1 MKMEDKSTLGK
12 FIQTKRKELGLSQ
25 KELANALYV
34 TESAVSKWE
43 RGISYPDITMISG
56 ICEVLHIS
64 EHELCIASEDR
75 QQREAEF
82 MVRSYKSFVRGYTII
97 TGIGYLAAIIPSFIY
112 NVAHGGIGWFMV
124 LITSLMLTFSFI
136 NVPVLVKKNRA
147 LWTLGSA
154 TVSLFLLY
162 AAGCIYSHGDWFAM
176 AVLGTLLGEAIVFL
190 PFVLRSEQLE
200 KYVRNSK
207 GLVCMAAD
215 SVLTFACVI
224 YGTLKYG
231 DVVDLRDGM
240 LATATCVALVWAV
253 FLIIRYLK
261 VNGFF
266 KGALCFAASVVWVAT
281 MTVLS
286 DAWNGMK
293 LSEIVSLKGADNSR
307 YDVIVC
313 LCLAGVAAVLAIAG
327 AVFKLVRKKPQDR

>member
-1 MKMEDKSTLGK
+1 MEDKSTLGK

-25 KELANALYV
+25 KELAKALYV

-64 EHELCIASEDR
+64 EHELCTASEDR
-75 QQREAEF
+75 QQREADL
-82 MVRSYKSFVRGYTII
+82 MVKSYKRFVRGYTII
-97 TGIGYLAAIIPSFIY
+97 TGLCYLGAIIPSFIY

-136 NVPVLVKKNRA
+136 NVPVL
-147 LWTLGSA
+147 
-154 TVSLFLLY
+154 LY
-162 AAGCIYSHGDWFAM
+162 AAGCVYSHGDWFVM

-190 PFVLRSEQLE
+190 PFVLRSDVFE
-200 KYVRNSK
+200 KYAGNCK
-207 GLVCMAAD
+207 GLICMAAD

-231 DVVDLRDGM
+231 DVADLRDGM
-240 LATATCVALVWAV
+240 AATVTCVALVWAV

-266 KGALCFAASVVWVAT
+266 KGALCFAASAVWVAA

-286 DAWNGMK
+286 NAWNGME
-293 LSEIVSLKGADNSR
+293 LSDIISLKGADNNR

-313 LCLAGVAAVLAIAG
+313 ICLIGVAAVLAIAG
-327 AVFKLVRKKPQDR
+327 AVFKFARKRS

>member
-1 MKMEDKSTLGK
+1 MEDKSTLGK

-25 KELANALYV
+25 KELAKALYV

-162 AAGCIYSHGDWFAM
+162 AAGCIYSNGDWFVM

-215 SVLTFACVI
+215 SVLTFACVV

-231 DVVDLRDGM
+231 DVADLRDGM
-240 LATATCVALVWAV
+240 LATVACVALVWAV

-266 KGALCFAASVVWVAT
+266 KGALCFAASAVWVFA
-281 MTVLS
+281 MTILS
-286 DAWNGMK
+286 YAWNGVKFNKMFSVK
-293 LSEIVSLKGADNSR
+293 DVSGNCNGM
-307 YDVIVC
+307 VC
-313 LCLAGVAAVLAIAG
+313 VALIGVAAVLAIAG

>member
-1 MKMEDKSTLGK
+1 MEDKITLGK
-12 FIQTKRKELGLSQ
+12 FIQSKRKELGLSQ
-25 KELANALYV
+25 KDLAKELYV

-43 RGISYPDITMISG
+43 RGVSYPDITMISG
-56 ICEVLHIS
+56 LCRVLGIS
-64 EHELCIASEDR
+64 EHELCTASEDN

-82 MVRSYKSFVRGYTII
+82 MARSYKSFVRGYTII

-154 TVSLFLLY
+154 TVSLVLLY
-162 AAGCIYSHGDWFAM
+162 AAGCVYSHGDWFVM
-176 AVLGTLLGEAIVFL
+176 AVLGTLLGEAVVFM
-190 PFVLRSEQLE
+190 PFVLRSDVFE
-200 KYVRNSK
+200 KYAGNCK
-207 GLVCMAAD
+207 GLICMAAD

-231 DVVDLRDGM
+231 DVVDLREGM
-240 LATATCVALVWAV
+240 AATVACVALVWAV

-261 VNGFF
+261 ANGFF
-266 KGALCFAASVVWVAT
+266 KCALCFAASVVWVAA

-286 DAWNGMK
+286 NAWNGME
-293 LSEIVSLKGADNSR
+293 LSEIFSVKGADNSR

-313 LCLAGVAAVLAIAG
+313 LCLAGVAAVFGIAG
-327 AVFKLVRKKPQDR
+327 VVFKFARKRSQDR

>member
-25 KELANALYV
+25 KELAKALYV

-64 EHELCIASEDR
+64 EHELCTASEDR
-75 QQREAEF
+75 QQREADL
-82 MVRSYKSFVRGYTII
+82 MVKSYKRFVRGYTII

-136 NVPVLVKKNRA
+136 NVPVLVKENRA
-147 LWTLGSA
+147 LWTFGAS
-154 TVSLFLLY
+154 TVSLMLLY
-162 AAGCIYSHGDWFAM
+162 AAGCVYSHGDWFVM

-190 PFVLRSEQLE
+190 PFVLRSSVFE
-200 KYVRNSK
+200 KYVGNCK
-207 GLVCMAAD
+207 GIICMAAD

-224 YGTLKYG
+224 YGTLKNG
-231 DVVDLRDGM
+231 DVADLRDGM
-240 LATATCVALVWAV
+240 VATVTCVALVWAV

-266 KGALCFAASVVWVAT
+266 KGALCFAASAVWVAV

-286 DAWNGMK
+286 NAWNGME
-293 LSEIVSLKGADNSR
+293 LSDIISLKGADNNR

-313 LCLAGVAAVLAIAG
+313 ICLIGVAAVLTVAG
-327 AVFKLVRKKPQDR
+327 AVFKFARKRSRDR

>member
-25 KELANALYV
+25 KELAKALYV

-64 EHELCIASEDR
+64 EHELCTASEDR
-75 QQREAEF
+75 QQRESDL
-82 MVRSYKSFVRGYTII
+82 MVKSYKRFVRGYTII

-154 TVSLFLLY
+154 TVSLVLLY
-162 AAGCIYSHGDWFAM
+162 ATGCIYSRGDWFVM
-176 AVLGTLLGEAIVFL
+176 AVLGTLLGEAVVFL
-190 PFVLRSEQLE
+190 PFVLRSDVFE
-200 KYVRNSK
+200 KYAGNCK
-207 GLVCMAAD
+207 GLICMAAD

-224 YGTLKYG
+224 YGALKYG

-240 LATATCVALVWAV
+240 LATVACVALVWAV

-266 KGALCFAASVVWVAT
+266 KVALCFVASAVWVAA

-286 DAWNGMK
+286 NAWNGME
-293 LSEIVSLKGADNSR
+293 LSDIISLKGADNNR
-307 YDVIVC
+307 YNVIVC
-313 LCLAGVAAVLAIAG
+313 ICLIGIAAVFGIAG
-327 AVFKLVRKKPQDR
+327 AVFKFARKRSQDR

>member
-1 MKMEDKSTLGK
+1 
-12 FIQTKRKELGLSQ
+12 
-25 KELANALYV
+25 
-34 TESAVSKWE
+34 
-43 RGISYPDITMISG
+43 
-56 ICEVLHIS
+56 
-64 EHELCIASEDR
+64 
-75 QQREAEF
+75 

-136 NVPVLVKKNRA
+136 NVPVLVKKNRV
-147 LWTLGSA
+147 LWTLSSA
-154 TVSLFLLY
+154 TFSLVLLY
-162 AAGCIYSHGDWFAM
+162 ATGCIYSHGDWFVM

-215 SVLTFACVI
+215 SVLTFACVVF
-224 YGTLKYG
+224 GTLKYG

-240 LATATCVALVWAV
+240 LATVACVALVWAV

-261 VNGFF
+261 ANGFF
-266 KGALCFAASVVWVAT
+266 KCALCFAASAVWVVA

-286 DAWNGMK
+286 NAWNGMK
-293 LSEIVSLKGADNSR
+293 LSEIFSVKGADNSR

-327 AVFKLVRKKPQDR
+327 VVYKFVRKKPQDR

>member
-1 MKMEDKSTLGK
+1 MEDKSTLGK

-25 KELANALYV
+25 KELAKALYV

-56 ICEVLHIS
+56 ICEVLRIS
-64 EHELCIASEDR
+64 EHELCTASEDR
-75 QQREAEF
+75 QQRESDL
-82 MVRSYKSFVRGYTII
+82 MVKSYKRFVRGYTII

-136 NVPVLVKKNRA
+136 NVPVLVKENRA
-147 LWTLGSA
+147 LWTLGAS
-154 TVSLFLLY
+154 TVSLMLLY
-162 AAGCIYSHGDWFAM
+162 AAGCVYSHGDWFVM

-190 PFVLRSEQLE
+190 PFVLRSDVFE
-200 KYVRNSK
+200 KYAGNCK
-207 GLVCMAAD
+207 GFICMAAD

-224 YGTLKYG
+224 YGTLKNG
-231 DVVDLRDGM
+231 DVADLREGM
-240 LATATCVALVWAV
+240 AATVACVALVWAV

-266 KGALCFAASVVWVAT
+266 KGALCFAASAVWVAV

-286 DAWNGMK
+286 NAWNGME
-293 LSEIVSLKGADNSR
+293 LSDIISLKGANNNR

-313 LCLAGVAAVLAIAG
+313 ICLIGIAAVLAVAG
-327 AVFKLVRKKPQDR
+327 AVFKFARKRSQDR

>member
-1 MKMEDKSTLGK
+1 MEDKSTLGK

-25 KELANALYV
+25 KELAKALYV

-64 EHELCIASEDR
+64 EHELCTASEDR
-75 QQREAEF
+75 QQREADL
-82 MVRSYKSFVRGYTII
+82 MVKSYKRFVRGYTII

-136 NVPVLVKKNRA
+136 NVPVLVKENRA
-147 LWTLGSA
+147 LWTLGAS
-154 TVSLFLLY
+154 TVSLMLLY
-162 AAGCIYSHGDWFAM
+162 AAGCVYSHGDWFVM
-176 AVLGTLLGEAIVFL
+176 AVLGTLLGEA
-190 PFVLRSEQLE
+190 FVLRSDVFE
-200 KYVRNSK
+200 KYAGNCK
-207 GLVCMAAD
+207 GLICMAAD

-224 YGTLKYG
+224 YGTLKNG
-231 DVVDLRDGM
+231 DVADLRDGM
-240 LATATCVALVWAV
+240 VATVTCVALVWAV

-266 KGALCFAASVVWVAT
+266 KGALCFAASAVWVAA

-286 DAWNGMK
+286 NAWNGME
-293 LSEIVSLKGADNSR
+293 LSDIISLKGADNNR

-313 LCLAGVAAVLAIAG
+313 ICLIGVAAVLAIAG
-327 AVFKLVRKKPQDR
+327 AVFKFARKRSRDR

>member
-25 KELANALYV
+25 KELAKALYV

-64 EHELCIASEDR
+64 EHELCTASEDR

-82 MVRSYKSFVRGYTII
+82 MVRSYKRFVRGYTII

-154 TVSLFLLY
+154 TASLFFFMPQGAFIPMGIGLLWR
-162 AAGCIYSHGDWFAM
+162 CLERS
-176 AVLGTLLGEAIVFL
+176 LG
-190 PFVLRSEQLE
+190 R
-200 KYVRNSK
+200 
-207 GLVCMAAD
+207 
-215 SVLTFACVI
+215 
-224 YGTLKYG
+224 
-231 DVVDLRDGM
+231 
-240 LATATCVALVWAV
+240 
-253 FLIIRYLK
+253 
-261 VNGFF
+261 
-266 KGALCFAASVVWVAT
+266 
-281 MTVLS
+281 LS
-286 DAWNGMK
+286 F
-293 LSEIVSLKGADNSR
+293 S
-307 YDVIVC
+307 C
-313 LCLAGVAAVLAIAG
+313 LCAE
-327 AVFKLVRKKPQDR
+327 K

>member
-1 MKMEDKSTLGK
+1 MEDKSTLGK

-25 KELANALYV
+25 KELAKALYV

-64 EHELCIASEDR
+64 EHELCTASEDR

-82 MVRSYKSFVRGYTII
+82 MARSYKSFVRGYTII

-136 NVPVLVKKNRA
+136 NVPVLVKGNRA
-147 LWTLGSA
+147 LWTFGAS
-154 TVSLFLLY
+154 TVSLMLLY
-162 AAGCIYSHGDWFAM
+162 AAGCVYSHGDWFVM

-190 PFVLRSEQLE
+190 PFVLRSDVFE
-200 KYVRNSK
+200 KYAGNCK
-207 GLVCMAAD
+207 GLICMAAD

-231 DVVDLRDGM
+231 DVADLRDGM
-240 LATATCVALVWAV
+240 VATVTCVALVWAV

-266 KGALCFAASVVWVAT
+266 KGALCFAASAVWVAA

-286 DAWNGMK
+286 NAWNGME
-293 LSEIVSLKGADNSR
+293 LSDIISLKGADNNR

-313 LCLAGVAAVLAIAG
+313 ICLIGIAAVFGIAG
-327 AVFKLVRKKPQDR
+327 AVFKFARKRSQDR

>member
-1 MKMEDKSTLGK
+1 MEDKSTLGK

-25 KELANALYV
+25 KELAKALYV

-56 ICEVLHIS
+56 ICEVLRIS
-64 EHELCIASEDR
+64 EHELCTASEDR
-75 QQREAEF
+75 QQRESDL
-82 MVRSYKSFVRGYTII
+82 MVKSYKRFVRGYTII

-136 NVPVLVKKNRA
+136 NVPVLVKENRA
-147 LWTLGSA
+147 LWTLGAS
-154 TVSLFLLY
+154 TVSLMLLY
-162 AAGCIYSHGDWFAM
+162 AAGCVYSHGDWFVM

-190 PFVLRSEQLE
+190 PFVLRSDVFE
-200 KYVRNSK
+200 KYAGNCK
-207 GLVCMAAD
+207 GFICMAAD

-224 YGTLKYG
+224 YGTLKNG
-231 DVVDLRDGM
+231 DVADLREGM
-240 LATATCVALVWAV
+240 AATVACVALVWAV

-266 KGALCFAASVVWVAT
+266 KGALCFAASAVWVAV

-286 DAWNGMK
+286 NAWNGME
-293 LSEIVSLKGADNSR
+293 LSDIISLKGADNNR

-313 LCLAGVAAVLAIAG
+313 ICLIGIAAVLAVAG
-327 AVFKLVRKKPQDR
+327 AVFKFARKRSRDR

>member
-1 MKMEDKSTLGK
+1 MEDKSTLGK

-25 KELANALYV
+25 KELAKALYV

-162 AAGCIYSHGDWFAM
+162 AAGCIYSHGDWFVM
-176 AVLGTLLGEAIVFL
+176 AVLGTLLGEAVVFL
-190 PFVLRSEQLE
+190 PFVLRSSAFE
-200 KYVRNSK
+200 KCAGSCK
-207 GLVCMAAD
+207 GLVCIAAD

-231 DVVDLRDGM
+231 DVVDLREGM
-240 LATATCVALVWAV
+240 AATVACVALVWSV

-266 KGALCFAASVVWVAT
+266 KVALCFVASAVWVAA

-286 DAWNGMK
+286 NAWNGMK
-293 LSEIVSLKGADNSR
+293 LSDIISLKGADNDR
-307 YDVIVC
+307 CDVIVC
-313 LCLAGVAAVLAIAG
+313 ICLIGVAAVFGIAG
-327 AVFKLVRKKPQDR
+327 AVFKFARKRSQDR

>member
-1 MKMEDKSTLGK
+1 
-12 FIQTKRKELGLSQ
+12 
-25 KELANALYV
+25 
-34 TESAVSKWE
+34 
-43 RGISYPDITMISG
+43 
-56 ICEVLHIS
+56 
-64 EHELCIASEDR
+64 
-75 QQREAEF
+75 
-82 MVRSYKSFVRGYTII
+82 MVKSYKRFVRGYTII

-136 NVPVLVKKNRA
+136 NVPVLVKENRA
-147 LWTLGSA
+147 LWTLGAS
-154 TVSLFLLY
+154 TVSLMLLY
-162 AAGCIYSHGDWFAM
+162 AAGCVYSHGDWFVM

-190 PFVLRSEQLE
+190 PFVLRSDVFE
-200 KYVRNSK
+200 KYAGNCK
-207 GLVCMAAD
+207 GLICMAAD

-231 DVVDLRDGM
+231 DVADLRDGM
-240 LATATCVALVWAV
+240 VATVTCVALVWAV

-266 KGALCFAASVVWVAT
+266 KGALCFAASAVWVAV

-286 DAWNGMK
+286 NAWNGME
-293 LSEIVSLKGADNSR
+293 LSDIISLKGADNNR

-313 LCLAGVAAVLAIAG
+313 ICLIGVAAVLAIAG
-327 AVFKLVRKKPQDR
+327 AVFKFARKRSQDR

>member
-1 MKMEDKSTLGK
+1 MEDKITLGK
-12 FIQTKRKELGLSQ
+12 FIQSKRKELGLSQ
-25 KELANALYV
+25 KDLAKELYV

-43 RGISYPDITMISG
+43 RGVSYPDITMISG
-56 ICEVLHIS
+56 LCRVLGIS
-64 EHELCIASEDR
+64 EHELCTASEDN

-82 MVRSYKSFVRGYTII
+82 MARSYKSFVRGYTII

-112 NVAHGGIGWFMV
+112 NVAHDGIGWFMV

-154 TVSLFLLY
+154 TVSLMLLY
-162 AAGCIYSHGDWFAM
+162 AAGCVYSHGDWFVM
-176 AVLGTLLGEAIVFL
+176 AVLGTLLGEAVVFL
-190 PFVLRSEQLE
+190 PFVLRSDVFE
-200 KYVRNSK
+200 KYAGNCK
-207 GLVCMAAD
+207 GFICMAAD

-224 YGTLKYG
+224 YGTLKNG
-231 DVVDLRDGM
+231 DVADLRDGM
-240 LATATCVALVWAV
+240 VATVACVALVWAV

-266 KGALCFAASVVWVAT
+266 KGALCFAASAVWVAV

-286 DAWNGMK
+286 NAWNGME
-293 LSEIVSLKGADNSR
+293 LSDIISLKGADNNR

-313 LCLAGVAAVLAIAG
+313 ICLIGVAAVLAIAG
-327 AVFKLVRKKPQDR
+327 AVFKFARKRSQDR

>member
-1 MKMEDKSTLGK
+1 MEDKITLGK
-12 FIQTKRKELGLSQ
+12 FIQSKRKELGLSQ
-25 KELANALYV
+25 KDLAKELYV

-43 RGISYPDITMISG
+43 RGVSYPDITMISG
-56 ICEVLHIS
+56 LCRVLGIS
-64 EHELCIASEDR
+64 EHELCTASEDN

-82 MVRSYKSFVRGYTII
+82 MARSYKSFVRGYTII

-154 TVSLFLLY
+154 TVSLVLLY
-162 AAGCIYSHGDWFAM
+162 AAGCVYSHGDWFVM
-176 AVLGTLLGEAIVFL
+176 AVLGTLLGEAVVFL
-190 PFVLRSEQLE
+190 PFVLRSDVFE
-200 KYVRNSK
+200 KYAGNCK
-207 GLVCMAAD
+207 GLICIAAD

-231 DVVDLRDGM
+231 DVADLREGM
-240 LATATCVALVWAV
+240 AATVACVALVWSV

-266 KGALCFAASVVWVAT
+266 KGALCFVASAVWVAA

-286 DAWNGMK
+286 NAWNGME
-293 LSEIVSLKGADNSR
+293 LSDIISLKGADNDR
-307 YDVIVC
+307 CDVIVC
-313 LCLAGVAAVLAIAG
+313 ICLIGVAAALAAAG
-327 AVFKLVRKKPQDR
+327 AVFKFARKRSHDR

>member
-1 MKMEDKSTLGK
+1 
-12 FIQTKRKELGLSQ
+12 
-25 KELANALYV
+25 
-34 TESAVSKWE
+34 
-43 RGISYPDITMISG
+43 
-56 ICEVLHIS
+56 
-64 EHELCIASEDR
+64 
-75 QQREAEF
+75 
-82 MVRSYKSFVRGYTII
+82 MVKSYKRFVRGYTII
-97 TGIGYLAAIIPSFIY
+97 TGLCYLGVIIPSFIY

-124 LITSLMLTFSFI
+124 LITSLMLTFSII
-136 NVPVLVKKNRA
+136 NVPVLVRENRA
-147 LWTLGSA
+147 LWTLCAS
-154 TVSLFLLY
+154 TVSLMFLY
-162 AAGCIYSHGDWFAM
+162 AAGCVYSHGDWLVM

-190 PFVLRSEQLE
+190 PFVLRSDVFE
-200 KYVRNSK
+200 KYAGNCK
-207 GLVCMAAD
+207 GLVCMAVD

-240 LATATCVALVWAV
+240 LATAACVALVWAV

>member
-1 MKMEDKSTLGK
+1 MEDKITLGK
-12 FIQTKRKELGLSQ
+12 FIQSKRKELGLSQ
-25 KELANALYV
+25 KDLAKELYV

-43 RGISYPDITMISG
+43 RGVSYPDITMISG
-56 ICEVLHIS
+56 LCRVLGIS
-64 EHELCIASEDR
+64 EHELCTASEDN

-82 MVRSYKSFVRGYTII
+82 MARSYKSFVRGYTII

-154 TVSLFLLY
+154 TVSLMLLY
-162 AAGCIYSHGDWFAM
+162 AAGCVYSHGDWFVM
-176 AVLGTLLGEAIVFL
+176 AVLGTLLGEAVVFM
-190 PFVLRSEQLE
+190 PFVLRSDVFE
-200 KYVRNSK
+200 KYAGNCK
-207 GLVCMAAD
+207 GLICMAAD

-231 DVVDLRDGM
+231 DVVDLREGM
-240 LATATCVALVWAV
+240 AATVACVALVWAV

-261 VNGFF
+261 ANGFF
-266 KGALCFAASVVWVAT
+266 KCALCFAASVVWVAA

-286 DAWNGMK
+286 NAWNGME
-293 LSEIVSLKGADNSR
+293 LSEIFSVKGADNSR

-313 LCLAGVAAVLAIAG
+313 LCLAGVAAVFGIAG
-327 AVFKLVRKKPQDR
+327 VVFKFARKRSQDR

>member
-25 KELANALYV
+25 KELAKALYV

-136 NVPVLVKKNRA
+136 NVPVLVKENRA
-147 LWTLGSA
+147 LWTFGAS
-154 TVSLFLLY
+154 TVSLMLLY
-162 AAGCIYSHGDWFAM
+162 AAGCVYSHGDWFVM

-190 PFVLRSEQLE
+190 PFVLRSDVFE
-200 KYVRNSK
+200 KYAGNCK
-207 GLVCMAAD
+207 GLICMAAD

-231 DVVDLRDGM
+231 DVADLRDGM
-240 LATATCVALVWAV
+240 VATVTCVALVWAV

-266 KGALCFAASVVWVAT
+266 KGALCFAASAVWVAA

-286 DAWNGMK
+286 NAWNGME
-293 LSEIVSLKGADNSR
+293 LSDIISLKDADNNR

-313 LCLAGVAAVLAIAG
+313 ICLIGVAAVLAIAG
-327 AVFKLVRKKPQDR
+327 VVFKFARKRSRDR

>member
-1 MKMEDKSTLGK
+1 MEDKSTLGK

-25 KELANALYV
+25 KELAKALYV

-64 EHELCIASEDR
+64 EHELCTASEDR
-75 QQREAEF
+75 QQREADL
-82 MVRSYKSFVRGYTII
+82 MVKSYKRFVRGYTII
-97 TGIGYLAAIIPSFIY
+97 TGACYLGTIIPSFIY
-112 NVAHGGIGWFMV
+112 NVSHKEIGWFMV
-124 LITSLMLTFSFI
+124 LVTALLLTFSII
-136 NVPVLVKKNRA
+136 NVPVLMKENRA
-147 LWTLGSA
+147 LWTLGASN
-154 TVSLFLLY
+154 VSLMLLY
-162 AAGCIYSHGDWFAM
+162 AAGCVYSHGDWFVM
-176 AVLGTLLGEAIVFL
+176 AVLGTLLGEAVVFL
-190 PFVLRSEQLE
+190 PFVLRSDVFE
-200 KYVRNSK
+200 KYAGNCK
-207 GLVCMAAD
+207 GLICMAAD

-231 DVVDLRDGM
+231 DVVDLREGM
-240 LATATCVALVWAV
+240 AATVACVALVWSV

-266 KGALCFAASVVWVAT
+266 KGALCFVASAVWVAA

-286 DAWNGMK
+286 NAWNGME
-293 LSEIVSLKGADNSR
+293 LSDIISLKGADNDR

-313 LCLAGVAAVLAIAG
+313 ICLIGVAAVLAAAG
-327 AVFKLVRKKPQDR
+327 AVFKFARKRSQDR

>member
-1 MKMEDKSTLGK
+1 MEDKITLGK
-12 FIQTKRKELGLSQ
+12 FIQSKRKELGLSQ
-25 KELANALYV
+25 KDLAKELYV

-43 RGISYPDITMISG
+43 RGVSYPDITMISG
-56 ICEVLHIS
+56 LCRVLGIS
-64 EHELCIASEDR
+64 EHELCTASEDN

-82 MVRSYKSFVRGYTII
+82 MARSYKSFVRGYTII

-154 TVSLFLLY
+154 TVSLVLLY
-162 AAGCIYSHGDWFAM
+162 AAGCVYSHGDWFVM
-176 AVLGTLLGEAIVFL
+176 AVLGTLLGEAVVFL
-190 PFVLRSEQLE
+190 PFVLRSDVFE
-200 KYVRNSK
+200 KYAGNCK
-207 GLVCMAAD
+207 GLICIAAD

-231 DVVDLRDGM
+231 DVADLREGM
-240 LATATCVALVWAV
+240 AATVACVALVWSV

-266 KGALCFAASVVWVAT
+266 KGALCFVASAVWVAAMT
-281 MTVLS
+281 MLS
-286 DAWNGMK
+286 NAWNGME
-293 LSEIVSLKGADNSR
+293 LSDIISLKGADNDR
-307 YDVIVC
+307 CDVIVC
-313 LCLAGVAAVLAIAG
+313 ICLIGVAAALAAAG
-327 AVFKLVRKKPQDR
+327 AVFKFARKRSQDR

>member
-1 MKMEDKSTLGK
+1 MEDKSTLGK

-25 KELANALYV
+25 KELAKALYV

-56 ICEVLHIS
+56 ICEVLRIS
-64 EHELCIASEDR
+64 EHELCTASEDR
-75 QQREAEF
+75 QQRESDL
-82 MVRSYKSFVRGYTII
+82 MVKSYKRFVRGYTII

-136 NVPVLVKKNRA
+136 NVPVLVKENRA
-147 LWTLGSA
+147 LWTLGAS
-154 TVSLFLLY
+154 TVSLMLLY
-162 AAGCIYSHGDWFAM
+162 AAGCVYSHGDWFVM

-190 PFVLRSEQLE
+190 PFVLMSDVFE
-200 KYVRNSK
+200 KYAGNCK
-207 GLVCMAAD
+207 GFICMAAD

-224 YGTLKYG
+224 YGTLKNG
-231 DVVDLRDGM
+231 DVADLREGM
-240 LATATCVALVWAV
+240 AATVACVALVWAV

-266 KGALCFAASVVWVAT
+266 KGALCFAASAVWVAV

-286 DAWNGMK
+286 NAWNGME
-293 LSEIVSLKGADNSR
+293 LSDIISLKGADNNR

-313 LCLAGVAAVLAIAG
+313 ICLIGIAAVLAVAG
-327 AVFKLVRKKPQDR
+327 AVFKFARKRSQDR